1 VLALRDIALG
11 AGLPWETLAAA
22 LKREGRLHL
31 ETY

>member
-1 VLALRDIALG
+1 VALQH
-11 AGLPWETLAAA
+11 GLDWDATAAA